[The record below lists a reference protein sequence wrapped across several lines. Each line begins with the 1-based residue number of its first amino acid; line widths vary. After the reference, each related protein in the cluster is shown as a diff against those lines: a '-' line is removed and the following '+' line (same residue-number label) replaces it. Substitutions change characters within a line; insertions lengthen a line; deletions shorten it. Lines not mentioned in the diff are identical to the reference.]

1 MTDDQREKD
10 IDRLIEDIQAEKQAR
25 GSERPPSVPGQPGPG
40 DQLTEERK
48 AKVSGFRLQ
57 LDLDEEYG
65 DPPPADPAPAV
76 PEAGNTPVE
85 QELRGTLPLTAQE
98 DAPDQPEL
106 EPLLPEEEP
115 EEQKALSQK
124 KTKKKVKD
132 RTTWGCIRGVIYA
145 CIVLALSVTLAYFLI
160 TGGIDLTGLN
170 KSDVVV
176 DVVIPEGAST
186 EAIARILKDNGIIDQ
201 PLIFRLYSKVT
212 NADGKY
218 QPGTF
223 SLTPNMGYQ
232 VLIDTMKTGKP
243 REVVSVVIPEGFTLN
258 KIADRLEENQVCTRS
273 DFFRAANTVM
283 YEYDFLKDLP
293 TDEERIYPLE
303 GYLFPDTYE
312 FYTNSSG
319 ETVVRKFL
327 DNFNA
332 RVDTSLKAAIKAR
345 GMTID
350 QAVILA
356 SIIQGEAAD
365 TDNMNKVSRVL
376 QNRLENP
383 GTYPRLECDSTSS
396 YAKNMVPGEGGGAVV
411 VKAYATY
418 EREGLPVG
426 PINNPGLDAI
436 RAVVEPSEDEEIK
449 QCYFF
454 ATAYIDEVPHY
465 FYSKTYAQH
474 KKTCEKY
481 GIGIHAKS

>member
-10 IDRLIEDIQAEKQAR
+10 IDRLIEDITAEKNAR
-25 GSERPPSVPGQPGPG
+25 EPKRPASDAVRSVP
-40 DQLTEERK
+40 DERLTEERK

-65 DPPPADPAPAV
+65 DPSPAEPLPAA
-76 PEAGNTPVE
+76 PEAENTAAG
-85 QELRGTLPLTAQE
+85 QEPLDPLPLEETDVE
-98 DAPDQPEL
+98 PPEL
-106 EPLLPEEEP
+106 APLLPEEPVQP
-115 EEQKALSQK
+115 EEPKASSK
-124 KTKKKVKD
+124 KTTKKRAKD

-145 CIVLALSVTLAYFLI
+145 CVVLAVSITLAYFLI
-160 TGGIDLTGLN
+160 SGGIDLTGLN

-186 EAIARILKDNGIIDQ
+186 ETIAGILKDNGIIDQ

-273 DFFRAANTVM
+273 DFFRAANTVL

-319 ETVVRKFL
+319 ETVIRKFL
-327 DNFNA
+327 DNFNT
-332 RVDTSLKAAIKAR
+332 RVDTSLKSAIKAR

-350 QAVILA
+350 QAVTLA

-396 YAKNMVPGEGGGAVV
+396 YAKNMVPGEGGGAVF
-411 VKAYATY
+411 VKAYDTY

-436 RAVVEPSEDEEIK
+436 RAVVEPSDDEEVK
-449 QCYFF
+449 QCYYF